1 MATTIIGSLA
11 INPLLPI
18 QSRIAGQI
26 SWGPFA
32 VPAGYTFLTVQI
44 DLQQVASLTAV
55 FSATGFIAPD
65 GVNFQS
71 IGGPELDLSR
81 TGFRLVN
88 GVLMRSDGTVPLPPP
103 NSPPGFFEADPMGP
117 GPVRT
122 FGFRFPLSQCDLT
135 TRKVQGTLS
144 CTEAVISGATLVAF

>member
-18 QSRIAGQI
+18 QSRAAGQI

-32 VPAGYTFLTVQI
+32 VPAGYTSLTVQI
-44 DLQQVASLTAV
+44 DLQQVASLTAA
-55 FSATGFIAPD
+55 FSATGELSFD
-65 GVNFQS
+65 GVTFQP
-71 IGGPELDLSR
+71 IGGPGLDLAASGYR
-81 TGFRLVN
+81 IVG
-88 GVLMRSDGTVPLPPP
+88 GVLTRAVD
-103 NSPPGFFEADPMGP
+103 DPMGP

-122 FGFRFPLSQCDLT
+122 FGFRFPLFQCDLA